1 MLPPTLVSGWV
12 CPTGSTSGDLIMGR
26 EWVFSTYSSSFLFLE
41 FPLIDFVQFV
51 EGHNSFV

>member
-26 EWVFSTYSSSFLFLE
+26 ERVFSTYSSSFLFVE
-41 FPLIDFVQFV
+41 FPLIDFVQSV
-51 EGHNSFV
+51 EDHNS